1 MSWSTAASSCRAA
14 ARSCWPTPKY
24 AAPTSA
30 PERGRGVIAG
40 APPRQGF
47 SYTQTG
53 IFSNRRSTRPGCE
66 GVLVRLP
73 FAPRAVLLHPNR
85 VRTEGGAPTSKSGFS
100 YTKTGFF
107 SNRRCT
113 RPGCEGALARL
124 PFAPRAVLLH
134 LDRDSPASK
143 PGFFSNRRSTR
154 AGCEGALARL
164 PFAPRAVLLHLDRDS
179 ATSKR
184 DSSRT
189 VGAPAPGAKVL
200 DRGSGGQS
208 ASGAPP

>member
-14 ARSCWPTPKY
+14 ERSCWPTPKY

-30 PERGRGVIAG
+30 PDGAEALSQEHHQDRDSPTPKPGSYQTVG
-40 APPRQGF
+40 APA
-47 SYTQTG
+47 
-53 IFSNRRSTRPGCE
+53 PGAK
-66 GVLVRLP
+66 VFWLDSP

-85 VRTEGGAPTSKSGFS
+85 VRTGGGAPTSKPELSPH
-100 YTKTGFF
+100 
-107 SNRRCT
+107 RRST

-154 AGCEGALARL
+154 PGCEGVLA
-164 PFAPRAVLLHLDRDS
+164 
-179 ATSKR
+179 
-184 DSSRT
+184 
-189 VGAPAPGAKVL
+189 
-200 DRGSGGQS
+200 
-208 ASGAPP
+208 